1 MALEKK
7 ESEMEKA
14 IEGRVEARMRQ
25 REEEMAGLN
34 AEWAAE
40 RQVPSAWHDSAHSYT
55 VSYLLYF
62 ICFA

>member
-1 MALEKK
+1 VALEKK

-14 IEGRVEARMRQ
+14 VESRLEARLRQ

-40 RQVPSAWHDSAHSYT
+40 RQGLSAWHGMHSAHSYT
-55 VSYLLYF
+55 CLH
-62 ICFA
+62 